1 MTSYYTLKNFNM
13 LAYIFFVT
21 VTRPS
26 IKTSLGFVNP
36 NGPELPETLKV
47 QEEGQM
53 ARTYIFFYLTGPTA
67 ISAPYGPP
75 F

>member
-47 QEEGQM
+47 RGEGQM
-53 ARTYIFFYLTGPTA
+53 ARNYIFSYLTGPKA
-67 ISAPYGPP
+67 IWTPFGPP